1 MADTS
6 IGGHWRRQGFLPG
19 QMGLAIIEQPHV
31 QNERSE
37 FKNNTPFLIKAALLN
52 WPRAKKSISVSQ

>member
-1 MADTS
+1 MAATS
-6 IGGHWRRQGFLPG
+6 IGGCWLSQAFLPG

-37 FKNNTPFLIKAALLN
+37 FKNNTPYLDQGSFAQLAAG
-52 WPRAKKSISVSQ
+52 K

>member
-1 MADTS
+1 MAATS
-6 IGGHWRRQGFLPG
+6 IGGHWLSQAFLPG

-37 FKNNTPFLIKAALLN
+37 LKKQNTILDQSSFAQLAAG
-52 WPRAKKSISVSQ
+52 K

>member
-1 MADTS
+1 MAATS
-6 IGGHWRRQGFLPG
+6 IGGRWLSQAFLPG

-37 FKNNTPFLIKAALLN
+37 L
-52 WPRAKKSISVSQ
+52 KKQHAIS